1 MRVDVQVASAFFIGV
16 NFLLAL
22 AIHLGTFY
30 IFSAVRQLGSFYSA
44 LSLAPNVTGNS
55 RTGATQATLNH
66 SPTTFSFIP
75 LFNLGVFRLTNNTR
89 TTIV

>member
-30 IFSAVRQLGSFYSA
+30 IFSAGRQFGSIYPA
-44 LSLAPNVTGNS
+44 LSLAPNVS
-55 RTGATQATLNH
+55 
-66 SPTTFSFIP
+66 SK
-75 LFNLGVFRLTNNTR
+75 FNRPMQIDDGLLY
-89 TTIV
+89 